1 MYPLD
6 AGKQLIWTM
15 VESKG
20 KKLST
25 NRETFNELRMTNIT
39 KDSDMQAAALDTALA
54 DEKSA

>member
-1 MYPLD
+1 MD
-6 AGKQLIWTM
+6 NG
-15 VESKG
+15 ESKS

-39 KDSDMQAAALDTALA
+39 KDRDMRAAELDTTLA